1 MLVIFELIN
10 LFLGLVG
17 AVGILVIGTMI
28 YSMWTN
34 WRVDDSHEEK
44 L

>member
-1 MLVIFELIN
+1 MLVIIELIN

-17 AVGILVIGTMI
+17 AAAILVVATIV